1 MHNETEMVTA
11 MEKTSKRYTIEELK
25 QLKARYG
32 LTYEDIRQNCTLSI
46 STIQKAFGGINKH
59 PRHST
64 LEELSSA
71 MDRLVPDHANVSY
84 DFLSTDAAYVR
95 EQSSFYSRGSSAL
108 DNSSGRS
115 FNQEI
120 FTQSGYTYD
129 DYMKLDLP
137 DGMRVELIDGVIYEM
152 SAPTLTHQTIS
163 FYFARTFDDFI
174 RKNKG
179 KCKVY
184 ISPVDVRLEFAT
196 TDMTVVQPDVLV
208 ICDRSKDE
216 DKKTVKGAPDY
227 ILEVL
232 SPSSRKID
240 TNLKLRKYRETGVR
254 EYWIVDYDSG
264 VVIKNV
270 FTDGEWTKIYTTSD
284 VVPVEIYD
292 GKLEIDFND
301 LRKYVES

>member
-11 MEKTSKRYTIEELK
+11 MEKTSKTYTIEELK

-64 LEELSSA
+64 LEELSIA
-71 MDRLVPDHANVSY
+71 MDRLIPDHANVSY
-84 DFLSTDAAYVR
+84 D
-95 EQSSFYSRGSSAL
+95 
-108 DNSSGRS
+108 
-115 FNQEI
+115 
-120 FTQSGYTYD
+120 
-129 DYMKLDLP
+129 DYIKLNLP